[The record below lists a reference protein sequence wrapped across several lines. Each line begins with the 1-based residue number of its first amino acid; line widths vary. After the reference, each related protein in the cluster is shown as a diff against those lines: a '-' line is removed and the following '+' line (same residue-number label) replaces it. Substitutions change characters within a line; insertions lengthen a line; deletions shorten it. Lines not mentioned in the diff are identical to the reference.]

1 MCWGVSGTE
10 IWLLRNIPAE
20 LVGLSVK
27 KKYEHQFYSVVYLC
41 SIYFL
46 FQQSEALRD
55 LVATVNATT
64 VTVCRRDKGMFV
76 VLC

>member
-1 MCWGVSGTE
+1 
-10 IWLLRNIPAE
+10 LLRNIAAE
-20 LVGLSVK
+20 LVGLSLK
-27 KKYEHQFYSVVYLC
+27 KKYEDQFYSVVYLY

-46 FQQSEALRD
+46 FQQSETLRD

-76 VLC
+76 AVLC